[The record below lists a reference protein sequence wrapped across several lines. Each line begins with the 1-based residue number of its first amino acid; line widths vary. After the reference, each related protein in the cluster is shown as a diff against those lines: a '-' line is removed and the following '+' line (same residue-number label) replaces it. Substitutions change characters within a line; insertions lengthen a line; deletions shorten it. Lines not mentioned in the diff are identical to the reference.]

1 MSRQMSRQIE
11 GRKNMARRG
20 ENIYHRKDGRWEGRY
35 IIGRNMDGKPKFR
48 SIYGKSYGEVKREL
62 VLLKSKQMTSG
73 EPMILIYGN
82 GSMADWMDYWL
93 DGIEKPYIR
102 STTYQLYKRSID
114 KHLKP
119 WLGDHAVK
127 ALSSQQIQEM
137 VDGLRDKLA
146 SSTLHGLCRLLKS
159 ILASAVKNRL
169 LTESPFQDI
178 RLPGF
183 RQKQPRVLTMAEQ
196 RRMERVALETG
207 GLEYL
212 LCLYTGLRLG
222 ELCAL
227 KYEDIDFNAGLLYV
241 TRSVKRV
248 KNGESATQLV
258 VGRPKTDS
266 SIREI
271 PLPLFLLKMLKER
284 MKEKGAVQ
292 EGFVFPSTQGGAAEP
307 RTVQKSFARLAK
319 KADIR
324 GAHMHT
330 LRHTFAMRCLE
341 RGMGYKALSEILGH
355 SSSQMTIKHYDN
367 CTMEKKWK
375 VMHTARLTA

>member
-35 IIGRNMDGKPKFR
+35 IVGRNVDGKPKFR

-73 EPMILIYGN
+73 ESMILIYGN

-119 WLGDHAVK
+119 WLGDHAIK

-178 RLPGF
+178 RLPRF
-183 RQKQPRVLTMAEQ
+183 HQKQPRVLTTAEQ
-196 RRMERVALETG
+196 SRMERAALETG

-222 ELCAL
+222 EALCL
-227 KYEDIDFNAGLLYV
+227 KI
-241 TRSVKRV
+241 
-248 KNGESATQLV
+248 
-258 VGRPKTDS
+258 
-266 SIREI
+266 
-271 PLPLFLLKMLKER
+271 
-284 MKEKGAVQ
+284 
-292 EGFVFPSTQGGAAEP
+292 
-307 RTVQKSFARLAK
+307 
-319 KADIR
+319 
-324 GAHMHT
+324 
-330 LRHTFAMRCLE
+330 
-341 RGMGYKALSEILGH
+341 
-355 SSSQMTIKHYDN
+355 
-367 CTMEKKWK
+367 
-375 VMHTARLTA
+375 